1 MTQREKFNIENFLRM
16 KNKFITVIALLL
28 LVVNLSGTPENQK
41 QVIYLSGKGYQNTK
55 TWEFFCTEGRNSG
68 YWTKIEVPSCWEQQ
82 GFGNYEYGRN
92 NVSFGPKYKY
102 ASEKGMYKYNFQVP
116 SSWKGKEVNIVFDG
130 SMTDTEVKINGKSAG
145 EIHQGSFYQFKYDIT
160 DKIIYGT
167 SNLLEVTVSKLSAD
181 ESVNRAERYGD
192 YWNFGGIYR
201 PVFLEAFPAEH
212 VSRVAINAKA
222 DGSFAMDVFPGKLNG
237 KRTLF
242 AEIID
247 QSGNI
252 AESSSIAVQP
262 GDSILTVKCKVN
274 NPRTWTSE
282 TPDLYIVRYSLK
294 SGNKVLY
301 TSAEKFGFRTIDVR
315 HGDGI
320 YLNGIKIKMKGVNRH
335 SFWPESGRT
344 LNYDLC
350 LNDVRLIK
358 EMNMNAVRCSHYPPD
373 VDFLKICDSLGLYV
387 LDEIAGWQRWY
398 DTPVGKKIV
407 KETVIRDV
415 NHPSV
420 IFWDNG
426 NEGGTNKEL
435 DKEFLIYDP
444 SKRDVIHPHH
454 RPGNAFNGIDCN
466 HYEPYNSVQNI
477 LNDSLI
483 YMTTEFLH
491 CQDDGGGGAGLYDYW
506 ELMWQSKRSAGG
518 FLWAFID
525 EGLSRT
531 DMNGYL
537 DTDGVNAPDGVMG
550 PHREKEGSFYAI
562 REIFSPIHIS
572 LKELPPDFSGTIPV
586 ENRFHFTDLNKCSFT
601 YKLVNYYKPTD
612 WLPGYKKAGDIPV
625 SSPNTL
631 PGEKSEIKLSL
642 PGDWN
647 NYDALILTARDPF
660 KNEIYSWTWQVKD
673 NEKIIESIVSLS
685 NENKAESAEADTS
698 ITLKANGT
706 SVTFSKRTGKIVRVV
721 YNNRSNIMFNNG
733 PVFTTGN
740 SLVTQ
745 VKTFDENEGK
755 GVEFMYNGSFS
766 NARWVMHNSG
776 WLSLDYQ
783 YEVSGPYQFAGISF
797 SFPENFVTRAK
808 WLGDGPSR
816 VWKNRLQGVT
826 YNVWSKIYNNTQTGA
841 YPFFYPEFKGY
852 FSDFTWMELSTAQ
865 GKIYMAAVDNGLFL
879 RLYNFYGI
887 TGPKSYPE
895 LPPGDISFLDCI
907 PPVGSK
913 LAMGLTT
920 DASVYGPAGK
930 PTEMSGL
937 KKHTL
942 WFYFGIPDLKQ

>member
-1 MTQREKFNIENFLRM
+1 MKFKIAIIFILTFLTL
-16 KNKFITVIALLL
+16 KVI
-28 LVVNLSGTPENQK
+28 SSPETQK
-41 QVIYLSGKGYQNTK
+41 QVIYLSGKGYQNTR

-92 NVSFGPKYKY
+92 GYSFGPKYKY
-102 ASEKGMYKYNFQVP
+102 ASEKGMYKYNFTVP
-116 SSWKGKEVNIVFDG
+116 ASWKGQEVNIVFDG
-130 SMTDTEVKINGKSAG
+130 SMTDTEVKINGKNAG
-145 EIHQGSFYQFKYDIT
+145 DIHQGSFYRFKYDIT
-160 DKIIYGT
+160 DKLIFGST
-167 SNLLEVTVSKLSAD
+167 NLLEVTVSKLSAD

-212 VSRVAINAKA
+212 ISRVAINAKA
-222 DGSFAMDVFPGKLNG
+222 DGSFAMDVFPEKING
-237 KRTLF
+237 KRLLLT
-242 AEIID
+242 EIID
-247 QSGNI
+247 KSGNI
-252 AESSSIAVQP
+252 AGSTTSTVQQE
-262 GDSILTVKCKVN
+262 DSMLTVKYRIN
-274 NPRTWTSE
+274 NPLTWTSE
-282 TPDLYIVRYSLK
+282 TPDLYSVRYSLL
-294 SGNKVLY
+294 SGKKVLY
-301 TSAEKFGFRTIDVR
+301 TSTEKFGFRTIEVH

-344 LNYDLC
+344 LNYYLC
-350 LNDVRLIK
+350 LNDARLIK

-373 VDFLKICDSLGLYV
+373 VDFLNICDSLGLYV

-491 CQDDGGGGAGLYDYW
+491 CQDDGGGGAGLSDYW
-506 ELMWQSKRSAGG
+506 ELIWQSKKSAGG

-531 DMNGYL
+531 DMNGYI

-562 REIFSPIHIS
+562 KEIYSPVHIS
-572 LKELPPDFSGTIPV
+572 LKELPPDFTGIIPV
-586 ENRFHFTDLNKCSFT
+586 ENRFHFTDLNKCTFT
-601 YKLVNYYKPTD
+601 YKLVTFYKPTD
-612 WLPGYKKAGDIPV
+612 WLPGYKKAEEIPV
-625 SSPNTL
+625 SSPNAG
-631 PGEKSEIKLSL
+631 PGEKSEIKLGL
-642 PGDWN
+642 PSDWK
-647 NYDALILTARDPF
+647 NYDALILTAKDPY
-660 KNEIYSWTWQVKD
+660 KNEIYSWTWQVRN
-673 NEKIIESIVSLS
+673 NEEIIKSFIPLS
-685 NENKAESAEADTS
+685 SETKAESVEADTS
-698 ITLKANGT
+698 VTLKANGT
-706 SVTFSKRTGKIVRVV
+706 SVTFSKKTGKIARIV

-733 PVFTTGN
+733 PVFTGGN
-740 SLVTQ
+740 TLVTQ
-745 VKTFDENEGK
+745 VKTFDENDGK
-755 GVEFMYNGSFS
+755 GVEFMYSGSFS
-766 NARWVMHNSG
+766 SARWIMHNSG

-783 YEVSGPYQFAGISF
+783 FEVTGPYQYAGISF
-797 SFPENFVTRAK
+797 SFPENYVARAK

-816 VWKNRLQGVT
+816 VWKNRLQGAT

-841 YPFFYPEFKGY
+841 FPFFYPEFKGY

-865 GKIYMAAVDNGLFL
+865 GKIYMASGDDGLFL

-913 LAMGLTT
+913 LATGLTT

-937 KKHTL
+937 KEHKL
-942 WFYFGIPDLKQ
+942 WFYFGIPDSSPQPPKGGLI

>member
-1 MTQREKFNIENFLRM
+1 M
-16 KNKFITVIALLL
+16 KKIFFTVIALLL
-28 LVVNLSGTPENQK
+28 LAVNLSGIPINRK
-41 QVIYLSGKGYQNTK
+41 QVIYLSGKGYQNTR

-102 ASEKGMYKYNFQVP
+102 ASEKGMYKYNFMVP
-116 SSWKGKEVNIVFDG
+116 ASWKGREVNVVFDG

-145 EIHQGSFYQFKYDIT
+145 HVHQGAFYQFKYNIT
-160 DKIIYGT
+160 DKLIFGT
-167 SNLLEVTVSKLSAD
+167 TNLLEVTVSKLSAD

-212 VSRVAINAKA
+212 ISRVAINAKA
-222 DGSFAMDVFPGKLNG
+222 DGSFAMDVFPEKIIG
-237 KRTLF
+237 KRILLT
-242 AEIID
+242 EIID
-247 QSGNI
+247 ASGNI
-252 AESSSIAVQP
+252 AGSTTSAVQQ
-262 GDSILTVKCKVN
+262 GDSMLTVKYRIN
-274 NPRTWTSE
+274 NPVTWTSE
-282 TPDLYIVRYSLK
+282 TPELYSVRNSIL
-294 SGNKVLY
+294 SGKKVLY
-301 TSAEKFGFRTIDVR
+301 TSSEKFGFRTIEVR

-320 YLNGIKIKMKGVNRH
+320 YLNGVKIKMKGINRH

-344 LNYDLC
+344 LNFDLC
-350 LNDVRLIK
+350 LKDAMLIK

-373 VDFLKICDSLGLYV
+373 VDFLNICDSLGLYV

-398 DTPVGKKIV
+398 DTPAGKKIV

-444 SKRDVIHPHH
+444 SKRDVIHPHQ

-466 HYEPYNSVQNI
+466 HYEQYTSVQNI

-491 CQDDGGGGAGLYDYW
+491 SQDDGGGGAGLSDYW
-506 ELMWQSKRSAGG
+506 ELMWQSKKSAGG
-518 FLWAFID
+518 FIWAFID

-531 DMNGYL
+531 DMNGYI
-537 DTDGVNAPDGVMG
+537 DTDGVNAPDGVLG

-562 REIFSPIHIS
+562 REVYSPVHIY
-572 LKELPPDFSGTIPV
+572 LKELPSDFTGTIPV
-586 ENRFHFTDLNKCSFT
+586 ENRFHFTDLNKCTFA
-601 YKLVNYYKPTD
+601 YKLVTFYKPTD
-612 WLPGYKKAGDIPV
+612 WLPGYKKTGEIQV
-625 SSPNTL
+625 SSPNIG
-631 PGEKSEIKLSL
+631 PGKTGEIKLSL
-642 PGDWN
+642 PAEWK

-660 KNEIYSWTWQVKD
+660 KNDIYSWTWKIRN
-673 NEKIIESIVSLS
+673 NEEIIKSFISLS
-685 NENKAESAEADTS
+685 GENKAEYVEADTS

-706 SVTFSKRTGKIVRVV
+706 SVTFSKKSGKIAHIV
-721 YNNRSNIMFNNG
+721 YNNRSITMFNNG
-733 PVFTTGN
+733 PVFTDGN
-740 SLVTQ
+740 STVRQ
-745 VKTFDENEGK
+745 FRTFDESDGK
-755 GVEFMYNGSFS
+755 GVEFIYTGNFRS
-766 NARWVMHNSG
+766 AKWIMHNSG

-783 YEVSGPYQFAGISF
+783 FEVTGPFQYAGVSF
-797 SFPENFVTRAK
+797 SFPENYVARAK
-808 WLGDGPSR
+808 WLGNGPSR
-816 VWKNRLQGVT
+816 VWKNRLQGAT
-826 YNVWSKIYNNTQTGA
+826 YNVWSKIYNNSQTGA
-841 YPFFYPEFKGY
+841 FPFFYPEFKGY
-852 FSDFTWMELSTAQ
+852 FSDFTWMELSTAL
-865 GKIYMAAVDNGLFL
+865 GRIYIASGDDGLFL
-879 RLYNFYGI
+879 RLYDFYGI

-913 LAMGLTT
+913 LAIGLTP

-937 KKHTL
+937 KEHKL
-942 WFYFGIPDLKQ
+942 WFYFGIPDIN

>member
-1 MTQREKFNIENFLRM
+1 MKIKLTAFVILLNIFTLQGSDN
-16 KNKFITVIALLL
+16 T
-28 LVVNLSGTPENQK
+28 QK
-41 QVIYLSGKGYQNTK
+41 QVIYLSGKGYQNTR
-55 TWEFFCTEGRNSG
+55 TWEFFCTEGRNSC

-102 ASEKGMYKYNFQVP
+102 ASEKGMYKYNFMVP
-116 SSWKGKEVNIVFDG
+116 ASWKGQEVNIVFDG

-145 EIHQGSFYQFKYDIT
+145 DIHQGSFYRFKYNIT
-160 DKIIYGT
+160 DKLIFGT
-167 SNLLEVTVSKLSAD
+167 TNLLEVTVSKLSAD

-201 PVFLEAFPAEH
+201 PVFLEVFPAEH
-212 VSRVAINAKA
+212 ISRVAINAKA
-222 DGSFAMDVFPGKLNG
+222 DGSFAMDVFPEKIKG
-237 KRTLF
+237 KRILLT
-242 AEIID
+242 EIID
-247 QSGNI
+247 ASGNI
-252 AESSSIAVQP
+252 AGRTTSAVQQ
-262 GDSILTVKCKVN
+262 GDSMLTVKYSIN
-274 NPRTWTSE
+274 NPLTWTSE
-282 TPDLYIVRYSLK
+282 TPNLYSVRYSLL
-294 SGNKVLY
+294 SGKKMLY
-301 TSAEKFGFRTIDVR
+301 TSSEKFGFRTIEVR

-344 LNYDLC
+344 LNFDLC
-350 LNDVRLIK
+350 LKDAMLIK

-373 VDFLKICDSLGLYV
+373 VDFLNICDSLGLYV

-444 SKRDVIHPHH
+444 SKRDVIHPHQ

-483 YMTTEFLH
+483 YMPTEFLH

-506 ELMWQSKRSAGG
+506 ELMWQSKKSAGG

-531 DMNGYL
+531 DMNGYI
-537 DTDGVNAPDGVMG
+537 DVDGVNAPDGVMG

-562 REIFSPIHIS
+562 REIFSPVHIS
-572 LKELPPDFSGTIPV
+572 LKELPADFTGTIPV
-586 ENRFHFTDLNKCSFT
+586 ENRFHFTDLNKCTFT
-601 YKLVNYYKPTD
+601 FKLVTFYKPTD
-612 WLPGYKKAGDIPV
+612 WLPGYQQAGEIAV
-625 SSPNTL
+625 SSPNIG
-631 PGEKSEIKLSL
+631 PGKTGEIKLSL
-642 PGDWN
+642 PAEWK
-647 NYDALILTARDPF
+647 NYDALILTARDPY
-660 KNEIYSWTWQVKD
+660 KNDVYSWTWPVRN
-673 NEKIIESIVSLS
+673 NEEIIKSFISLTG
-685 NENKAESAEADTS
+685 ENKAESINADTS
-698 ITLKANGT
+698 VTLKANGT
-706 SVTFSKRTGKIVRVV
+706 SVTFSKKSGKIARIV
-721 YNNRSNIMFNNG
+721 YNNRSFIMFNNG
-733 PVFTTGN
+733 PVFTDGN
-740 SLVTQ
+740 SMVSQ
-745 VKTFDENEGK
+745 FRTFDESEGK
-755 GVEFMYNGSFS
+755 GVEFMYNGSFKS
-766 NARWVMHNSG
+766 AKWVMHNSG

-783 YEVSGPYQFAGISF
+783 FEVTGPYQYAGVSF
-797 SFPENFVTRAK
+797 SFPENYVARAK
-808 WLGDGPSR
+808 WLGNGPSR
-816 VWKNRLQGVT
+816 VWKNRLQGAT

-841 YPFFYPEFKGY
+841 FPFYYPEFKGY
-852 FSDFTWMELSTAQ
+852 FSDFTWMELSTVL
-865 GKIYMAAVDNGLFL
+865 GRIYIASGDDGLFL

-913 LAMGLTT
+913 LAVGLTT

-930 PTEMSGL
+930 PTEMNGL
-937 KKHTL
+937 KEHKL
-942 WFYFGIPDLKQ
+942 WFYFGIPDSSPQTP

>member
-1 MTQREKFNIENFLRM
+1 MNHKLL
-16 KNKFITVIALLL
+16 ITTILLIISASVSGVID
-28 LVVNLSGTPENQK
+28 TQK
-41 QVIYLSGKGYQNTK
+41 QVVYLSGKGYQNTR

-92 NVSFGPKYKY
+92 SYSFGPKYKY
-102 ASEKGMYKYNFQVP
+102 ASEKGMYKYSFTVP
-116 SSWKGKEVNIVFDG
+116 SSWKGKVVNIVFDG

-145 EIHQGSFYQFKYDIT
+145 AVHQGSFYRFKYDIT
-160 DKIIYGT
+160 DKISFGAV
-167 SNLLEVTVSKLSAD
+167 NLLEVTVSKLSAD

-201 PVFLEAFPAEH
+201 PVFLEAFPSQH
-212 VSRVAINAKA
+212 ISRVAINAKA
-222 DGSFAMDVFPGKLNG
+222 DGSFSMDLFPEKITS
-237 KRTLF
+237 KQIVKADVED
-242 AEIID
+242 AE
-247 QSGNI
+247 GNI
-252 AESSSIAVQP
+252 AGSISSIVQP
-262 GDSILTVKCKVN
+262 GDSLITLKLKVN
-274 NPRTWTSE
+274 NPHTWTSE
-282 TPDLYIVRYSLK
+282 TPDLYTVTYFLK
-294 SGNKVLY
+294 SRDKVLY
-301 TSAEKFGFRTIDVR
+301 TATEKFGFRTIEVR

-320 YLNGIKIKMKGVNRH
+320 YLNGTRIKMKGINRH

-344 LNYDLC
+344 LNYNLC
-350 LNDVRLIK
+350 LKDVMLIK

-373 VDFLKICDSLGLYV
+373 VDFLNICDSLGLYV

-398 DTPVGKKIV
+398 ETPVGKKIV

-491 CQDDGGGGAGLYDYW
+491 CQDDGGGGSGLYDYW

-531 DMNGYL
+531 DMNGYI

-550 PHREKEGSFYAI
+550 PHREKEGSFFAI
-562 REIFSPIHIS
+562 REIFSPVHIFM
-572 LKELPPDFSGTIPV
+572 KELPSDFIGTIPV
-586 ENRFHFTDLNKCSFT
+586 ENRFHFTNLNNCTFSF
-601 YKLVNYYKPTD
+601 KLVNFHKPTD
-612 WLPGYKKAGDIPV
+612 WLPGYQNAEDITIT
-625 SSPNTL
+625 SPNAR
-631 PGEKSEIKLSL
+631 PGEKSEIKLNL
-642 PGDWN
+642 PASWK
-647 NYDALILTARDPF
+647 NYDALILTSRDPF
-660 KNEIYSWTWQVKD
+660 RNEIYSWTFQIKN
-673 NEKIIESIVSLS
+673 NEEIISSFLSLP
-685 NENKAESAEADTS
+685 NENKAESVEADTT

-706 SVTFSKRTGKIVRVV
+706 SVMFSKKSGKIVRVA

-733 PVFTTGN
+733 PVFTGSN
-740 SLVTQ
+740 SPVSQ
-745 VKTFDENEGK
+745 ARTFDDNDGK
-755 GVEFMYNGSFS
+755 GVEFMYNGSLS
-766 NARWVMHNSG
+766 SAKWVMHNSG

-783 YEVSGPYQFAGISF
+783 YEVTGPYQFAGISF
-797 SFPENFVTRAK
+797 SFPENYVTRAK

-816 VWKNRLQGVT
+816 VWKNRLHGVN

-865 GKIYMAAVDNGLFL
+865 GKIYMAAGDNGLYL

-895 LPPGDISFLDCI
+895 LPVGDISFLDCI
-907 PPVGSK
+907 PALGSK
-913 LAMGLTT
+913 LATGLTT

-930 PTEMSGL
+930 LTDMSGP
-937 KKHTL
+937 KKHKL
-942 WFYFGIPDLKQ
+942 WFYFGIPDIK

>member
-1 MTQREKFNIENFLRM
+1 M
-16 KNKFITVIALLL
+16 KIKTVLIIILAFI
-28 LVVNLSGTPENQK
+28 NLKLFSSPDTQK
-41 QVIYLSGKGYQNTK
+41 QIIYLSGKGYNNTR

-92 NVSFGPKYKY
+92 SYSFGPKYKY
-102 ASEKGMYKYNFQVP
+102 ASERGMYKYYFIVP

-130 SMTDTEVKINGKSAG
+130 SMTDTEVMINGKSAG
-145 EIHQGSFYQFKYDIT
+145 DIHQGSFYQFKYNIT
-160 DKIIYGT
+160 NKLFYGA

-201 PVFLEAFPAEH
+201 PVFLEAFPSEH
-212 VSRVAINAKA
+212 ISRVAINAKA
-222 DGSFAMDVFPGKLNG
+222 DGSFAMDVFPEKI
-237 KRTLF
+237 KAQRTLLV
-242 AEIID
+242 EIID
-247 QSGNI
+247 NAGNI
-252 AESSSIAVQP
+252 GGSTSSDVQP
-262 GDSILTVKCKVN
+262 GDSILTVKCKIN
-274 NPRTWTSE
+274 NSLTWTSE
-282 TPDLYIVRYSLK
+282 TPDLYTVKYSLK
-294 SGNKVLY
+294 SGKRVLY
-301 TSAEKFGFRTIDVR
+301 TCTEKFGFRTIEVR

-320 YLNGIKIKMKGVNRH
+320 YLNGVKIKMKGVNRH

-350 LNDVRLIK
+350 LNDARLIK

-373 VDFLKICDSLGLYV
+373 VDFLNICDSLGLYV

-407 KETVIRDV
+407 KETVLRDV

-444 SKRDVIHPHH
+444 SKRTVIHPHH
-454 RPGNAFNGIDCN
+454 RSGNAFNGIDCN
-466 HYEPYNSVQNI
+466 HYEPYYSVQNI

-506 ELMWQSKRSAGG
+506 ELMWQSKRSGGG

-531 DMNGYL
+531 DMNGYI

-550 PHREKEGSFYAI
+550 PHREKEGSYYAI
-562 REIFSPIHIS
+562 REIFSPVHIS
-572 LKELPPDFSGTIPV
+572 LKELSLDFAGTIPV
-586 ENRFHFTDLNKCSFT
+586 ENRFHFTDLNKCSFS
-601 YKLVNYYKPTD
+601 YKLVNFYKPTD
-612 WLPGYKKAGDIPV
+612 WLPGYKKVDDIPV
-625 SSPNTL
+625 SSPNAR
-631 PGEKSEIKLSL
+631 PGEKSEIKLNL
-642 PGDWN
+642 PADWK
-647 NYDALILTARDPF
+647 NYDALILTALDPF
-660 KNEIYSWTWQVKD
+660 KKEIYTWTWQIKNND
-673 NEKIIESIVSLS
+673 KIINSFISSTSETKSELT
-685 NENKAESAEADTS
+685 EADTS
-698 ITLKANGT
+698 ITLKANGI
-706 SVTFSKRTGKIVRVV
+706 SVTFSKKTGKIARII
-721 YNNRSNIMFNNG
+721 YNDRSFLLFNDG
-733 PVFTTGN
+733 PVFTGGN
-740 SLVTQ
+740 SPVTQ
-745 VKTFDENEGK
+745 SKTFDDNDGK
-755 GVEFMYNGSFS
+755 GVEFTYNGSLS
-766 NARWVMHNSG
+766 SARWFMHNSG

-783 YEVSGPYQFAGISF
+783 YEVTGPYQFAGISF
-797 SFPENFVTRAK
+797 SFPENYVTRAK

-816 VWKNRLQGVT
+816 VWKNRLQGVN

-852 FSDFTWMELSTAQ
+852 FSGFTWMELSTAQ
-865 GKIYMAAVDNGLFL
+865 GKIYMAAGDNGLFL

-895 LPPGDISFLDCI
+895 LPSGDISFLDCI
-907 PPVGSK
+907 PAVGSK
-913 LAMGLTT
+913 LATGLTT

-930 PTEMSGL
+930 PTEMSGP
-937 KKHTL
+937 KKHKL
-942 WFYFGIPDLKQ
+942 WFYFGIPDSI

>member
-1 MTQREKFNIENFLRM
+1 M
-16 KNKFITVIALLL
+16 KHILLIFSIL
-28 LVVNLSGTPENQK
+28 LFTAELISASPENQK

-55 TWEFFCTEGRNSG
+55 TWEFFCTEGRNNG

-130 SMTDTEVKINGKSAG
+130 SMTDTEVKINGKNAG

-201 PVFLEAFPAEH
+201 AVFLEAFPAEH
-212 VSRVAINAKA
+212 ISRVAINAKA
-222 DGSFAMDVFPGKLNG
+222 DGSFAMDVFPGKISG
-237 KRTLF
+237 KRILLT
-242 AEIID
+242 EIID
-247 QSGNI
+247 QSGII
-252 AESSSIAVQP
+252 AGSTSATVQP
-262 GDSILTVKCKVN
+262 GDSILIIKCKVN

-282 TPDLYIVRYSLK
+282 TPDLYTVRYSLK
-294 SGNKVLY
+294 SGSKVLY
-301 TSAEKFGFRTIDVR
+301 TSAEKFGFRTIEVR

-444 SKRDVIHPHH
+444 SKRDVIHPHQ

-506 ELMWQSKRSAGG
+506 ELMWPSKRSAGG

-562 REIFSPIHIS
+562 REIFSPVHIS

-586 ENRFHFTDLNKCSFT
+586 ENRFHFTDLSKCSFT
-601 YKLVNYYKPTD
+601 YKLVNFYKPTD
-612 WLPGYKKAGDIPV
+612 WLPGYKKAEEIPV
-625 SSPNTL
+625 SSPSTL

-642 PGDWN
+642 PADWK
-647 NYDALILTARDPF
+647 NYDVLMLTARDPF

-673 NEKIIESIVSLS
+673 NEKIIESFVSLS
-685 NENKAESAEADTS
+685 NESKAESAEADTT
-698 ITLKANGT
+698 ITLKGNGT
-706 SVTFSKRTGKIVRVV
+706 SVIFSKRTGKIVRVV
-721 YNNRSNIMFNNG
+721 YNNRSYIMFNNG
-733 PVFTTGN
+733 PVFTGGN

-745 VKTFDENEGK
+745 VKTYDDNDGK

-797 SFPENFVTRAK
+797 SFPENYVTRAK

-826 YNVWSKIYNNTQTGA
+826 YDVWSKIYNNTQTGA

-865 GKIYMAAVDNGLFL
+865 GKIYIAAGDNGLFL

-942 WFYFGIPDLKQ
+942 WFYFGIPDSSPQTL